1 MRRRE
6 NEPFSTQAA
15 IELAIVLRGQVATSQ
30 VVAWQVLPEEESFVS
45 LRSERE
51 ETKDSPTRVYPGL
64 QSGKG
69 RYVSEELGASVG
81 EEGPTEVAS

>member
-1 MRRRE
+1 M
-6 NEPFSTQAA
+6 
-15 IELAIVLRGQVATSQ
+15 ELAIVLRGQVATAQ

-45 LRSERE
+45 SRSERE
-51 ETKDSPTRVYPGL
+51 ETKDSPTRVYSGL

-69 RYVSEELGASVG
+69 RNVSEELGASVE